1 LDSRR
6 SNREVNADAGRRAT
20 RGTRAAAGIVL
31 AISVALAAHASGV
44 LSSPNDEFVRITS
57 GLAALRL
64 HDYRMDF
71 ATPPLAKYLV
81 AAPLLSTSWNLALD
95 DATWRGSDDQGWT
108 RVVVYEAG
116 NDPLRMLRL
125 ARPPMLLVLLGLGL
139 LVFTWTR
146 RLYGPRAALLA
157 TAVFA
162 LSPNT
167 LAYAWFANM
176 DLALALAFDGAIF
189 LLWRFLERPRRGRL
203 VACGAALGA
212 ALGTHFAAIALGV
225 IVPCLFVF
233 AALRRPTLERDAGE
247 GGWRE
252 AFPGFGRL
260 AAGRWRFVAVC
271 LAVLGLVAALTV
283 WVIYGFE
290 VQPLLRHAPTP
301 GEKIAWIEQHVPG
314 PAGLRAWAARSA
326 AEAPVPGASFARGIL
341 SILRRTG
348 EAGTQGHP
356 WFYLVVL
363 VTKLPLPVLILLA
376 WASLRRPRR
385 PSYDEAF
392 LLLPAALFFLL
403 ASASAYQSGLRNLTP
418 ILPLLAVYTGRVL
431 EAVPSRMAAAPG
443 IFRKSLP
450 AGIGVWLGLV
460 ALHVHPYHLSYYN
473 ALVGGPDG
481 GIRVSVGST
490 DLDWGQGLIGLRTAL
505 ARLGEREVFLGSP
518 GRVRPEIYG
527 VRARRIGFEAL
538 RRPERLVPGL
548 YAVSTTY
555 VRRLQWLQA
564 RSPLARVGNV
574 LWIYRIGEGT
584 SDGARSEADRRSD
597 LSLRPSMA
605 VPISDAMGS

>member
-1 LDSRR
+1 M
-6 SNREVNADAGRRAT
+6 
-20 RGTRAAAGIVL
+20 AAGIVL
-31 AISVALAAHASGV
+31 ALSVALAAHASGV

-95 DATWRGSDDQGWT
+95 DATWRDVDDQGWT
-108 RVVVYEAG
+108 RVLVYEAG

-139 LVFTWTR
+139 LVFTWAR
-146 RLYGPRAALLA
+146 RLYGPQAAVLA
-157 TAVFA
+157 AGVFA

-176 DLALALAFDGAIF
+176 DLALALGFCGAIF
-189 LLWRFLERPRRGRL
+189 LLWRFLERPTRGRL
-203 VACGAALGA
+203 VACGVALGA
-212 ALGTHFAAIALGV
+212 ALGTHFASIALGV
-225 IVPCLFVF
+225 IVPCLLVF
-233 AALRRPTLERDAGE
+233 AVLRRPALGRGAGDGGRWETLAGL
-247 GGWRE
+247 
-252 AFPGFGRL
+252 GRL

-271 LAVLGLVAALTV
+271 LVVLGLVAALTV
-283 WVIYGFE
+283 WAIYGFE
-290 VQPLLRHAPTP
+290 VQPLLRNAPMP
-301 GEKIAWIEQHVPG
+301 GEKIAWIERHVPG

-326 AEAPVPGASFARGIL
+326 VEAPLPGASFARGIL

-348 EAGTQGHP
+348 GTGTQGHP

-376 WASLRRPRR
+376 WASLRRPRP

-431 EAVPSRMAAAPG
+431 WAAPSHTAEAPG
-443 IFRKSLP
+443 IRRKGL
-450 AGIGVWLGLV
+450 AATIGVWPGLL
-460 ALHVHPYHLSYYN
+460 ALHVHPHHLSYYN
-473 ALVGGPDG
+473 ALVGGPAG
-481 GIRVSVGST
+481 GIRASVGST

-527 VRARRIGFEAL
+527 VRARRVGFEPL
-538 RRPERLVPGL
+538 SRPERLAPGL

-555 VRRLQWLQA
+555 VRRLEWLQA

-574 LWIYRIGEGT
+574 LWLYRIGKGS
-584 SDGARSEADRRSD
+584 SDGAE
-597 LSLRPSMA
+597 
-605 VPISDAMGS
+605 GG